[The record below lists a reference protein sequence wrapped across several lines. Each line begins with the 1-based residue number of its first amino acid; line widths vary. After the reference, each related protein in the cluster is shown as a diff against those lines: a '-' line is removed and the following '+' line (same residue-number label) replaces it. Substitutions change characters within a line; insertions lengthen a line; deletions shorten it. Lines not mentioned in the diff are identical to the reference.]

1 MHLSIVPFY
10 AALLAGFYIFLSVR
24 VVRIRR
30 QEKIGIGDANNVR
43 LRRAIRAHGNFAEYA
58 PLAVIL
64 AAFVEI
70 QQFAAIIVHALCWI
84 LIIGRLIHAYGVSQ
98 EKEDYRFRV
107 AGMVLTFT
115 TIAMSSLLLI
125 GSFLFEAS

>member
-1 MHLSIVPFY
+1 MSLSVVPFY

-30 QEKIGIGDANNVR
+30 QEKVGIGDANNLR
-43 LRRAIRAHGNFAEYA
+43 LRRAIRAHGNFAEYV
-58 PLAVIL
+58 PLTVIL
-64 AAFVEI
+64 TAFVEI
-70 QQFAAIIVHALCWI
+70 QQFAVIIIHALCWI

-107 AGMVLTFT
+107 AGMVLTLT
-115 TIAMSSLLLI
+115 SIALSALLLA
-125 GSFLFEAS
+125 GSFLL

>member
-1 MHLSIVPFY
+1 MSLSVVPFY

-30 QEKIGIGDANNVR
+30 QEKVGIGDANNLR
-43 LRRAIRAHGNFAEYA
+43 LRRAIRAHGNFAEYV
-58 PLAVIL
+58 PLTVIL
-64 AAFVEI
+64 TAFVEI
-70 QQFAAIIVHALCWI
+70 QQFAVIIIHALCWI
-84 LIIGRLIHAYGVSQ
+84 LIIGRVIHAYGVSQ

-115 TIAMSSLLLI
+115 TIATSSLLLI
-125 GSFLFEAS
+125 GWFLVSSR

>member
-1 MHLSIVPFY
+1 MDLSIVPFY

-30 QEKIGIGDANNVR
+30 QEKVGIGDANNLR
-43 LRRAIRAHGNFAEYA
+43 LKRAIRAHGNFAEYA

-70 QQFAAIIVHALCWI
+70 QQFAAVIVHALCWI
-84 LIIGRLIHAYGVSQ
+84 LIVGRLIHAYGVSQ

-107 AGMVLTFT
+107 AGMVLTLT
-115 TIAMSSLLLI
+115 SIALSALLLA
-125 GSFLFEAS
+125 GSFLL

>member
-30 QEKIGIGDANNVR
+30 QEKVGIGDANNVR
-43 LRRAIRAHGNFAEYA
+43 LRRAIRAHGNFAEYV
-58 PLAVIL
+58 PLTVIL

-84 LIIGRLIHAYGVSQ
+84 LIIGRVIHAYGVSQ

-107 AGMVLTFT
+107 AGMVLTFAS
-115 TIAMSSLLLI
+115 IAISALFLF
-125 GSFLFEAS
+125 GSFAAKVL

>member
-1 MHLSIVPFY
+1 MDLSIVPFY

-30 QEKIGIGDANNVR
+30 QEKVGIGDANNLR
-43 LRRAIRAHGNFAEYA
+43 LRRAIRAHGNFAEYV
-58 PLAVIL
+58 PLTVIL
-64 AAFVEI
+64 TAFVEI
-70 QQFAAIIVHALCWI
+70 QQFAVIIIHALCWI

-115 TIAMSSLLLI
+115 TIATSSLLLI
-125 GSFLFEAS
+125 GWFLVSSR

>member
-1 MHLSIVPFY
+1 MHLSVVPFY

-30 QEKIGIGDANNVR
+30 QEKVGIGDANNLR
-43 LRRAIRAHGNFAEYA
+43 LRRAIRAHGNFAEYV

-70 QQFAAIIVHALCWI
+70 QQFAAIIAHALCWI

-107 AGMVLTFT
+107 AGMVLTLT
-115 TIAMSSLLLI
+115 SIALSALLLA
-125 GSFLFEAS
+125 GSFLL

>member
-1 MHLSIVPFY
+1 MSPTIVPFY

-24 VVRIRR
+24 VVRMRR
-30 QEKIGIGDANNVR
+30 QEKVGIGDADNVR
-43 LRRAIRAHGNFAEYA
+43 LRRAIRAHGNFAEYV

-107 AGMVLTFT
+107 AGMVLTFAG
-115 TIAMSSLLLI
+115 IAMSALLLF
-125 GSFLFEAS
+125 GSFAAQLL

>member
-1 MHLSIVPFY
+1 MSLSIVPFY
-10 AALLAGFYIFLSVR
+10 TALLAGFYIFLSVR

-30 QEKIGIGDANNVR
+30 QEKVGIGDANNLR
-43 LRRAIRAHGNFAEYA
+43 LKRAIRAHGNFAEYA

-70 QQFAAIIVHALCWI
+70 QQFAAVIVHALCWI

-107 AGMVLTFT
+107 AGMVLTIT
-115 TIAMSSLLLI
+115 SIALSALLLA
-125 GSFLFEAS
+125 GSFLL